1 MKTTNKARKY
11 KSPLIDELLE
21 ETTPIEMEQSK
32 SKMQIAAKIEDLMI
46 ERGWNK
52 TQFAGMVGK
61 NPSEITKWLSG
72 TQNFTIDILIE
83 IASAFKVNITELFT
97 NKKEQVIYRGKIAVK
112 SSGKAAEIR
121 RFCFNFSRR
130 SNCIFILLQH
140 SEMNTIEQK
149 EVNIKMQ
156 IKAIELLNNS
166 IILPP
171 NAKNPITNFN
181 FNLNIESKAD
191 TSKKLVFVIVNVEI
205 KNDDQSLII
214 GTISVSCVYEIFNF
228 EEVIKIEV
236 DGRINMPPKLV
247 ETLNIISISTTRGVM
262 FSTFKGTFL
271 HNAFLPIIDP
281 KMLIN

>member
-1 MKTTNKARKY
+1 
-11 KSPLIDELLE
+11 
-21 ETTPIEMEQSK
+21 
-32 SKMQIAAKIEDLMI
+32 
-46 ERGWNK
+46 
-52 TQFAGMVGK
+52 
-61 NPSEITKWLSG
+61 
-72 TQNFTIDILIE
+72 
-83 IASAFKVNITELFT
+83 
-97 NKKEQVIYRGKIAVK
+97 
-112 SSGKAAEIR
+112 
-121 RFCFNFSRR
+121 
-130 SNCIFILLQH
+130 
-140 SEMNTIEQK
+140 MNTIEQK

-271 HNAFLPIIDP
+271 HNAFLPY
-281 KMLIN
+281 NRS

>member
-1 MKTTNKARKY
+1 
-11 KSPLIDELLE
+11 
-21 ETTPIEMEQSK
+21 
-32 SKMQIAAKIEDLMI
+32 
-46 ERGWNK
+46 
-52 TQFAGMVGK
+52 
-61 NPSEITKWLSG
+61 
-72 TQNFTIDILIE
+72 
-83 IASAFKVNITELFT
+83 
-97 NKKEQVIYRGKIAVK
+97 
-112 SSGKAAEIR
+112 
-121 RFCFNFSRR
+121 
-130 SNCIFILLQH
+130 
-140 SEMNTIEQK
+140 MNNIEQK
-149 EVNIKMQ
+149 EVNIEMQ

-171 NAKNPITNFN
+171 DAKNPITNFN

-191 TSKKLVFVIVNVEI
+191 VTKKLVFVIVNVQI

-228 EEVIKIEV
+228 EEAIKIEV

-281 KMLIN
+281 KMLIY

>member
-1 MKTTNKARKY
+1 
-11 KSPLIDELLE
+11 
-21 ETTPIEMEQSK
+21 
-32 SKMQIAAKIEDLMI
+32 
-46 ERGWNK
+46 
-52 TQFAGMVGK
+52 
-61 NPSEITKWLSG
+61 
-72 TQNFTIDILIE
+72 
-83 IASAFKVNITELFT
+83 
-97 NKKEQVIYRGKIAVK
+97 
-112 SSGKAAEIR
+112 
-121 RFCFNFSRR
+121 
-130 SNCIFILLQH
+130 
-140 SEMNTIEQK
+140 MNTIEQK

>member
-1 MKTTNKARKY
+1 
-11 KSPLIDELLE
+11 
-21 ETTPIEMEQSK
+21 
-32 SKMQIAAKIEDLMI
+32 
-46 ERGWNK
+46 
-52 TQFAGMVGK
+52 
-61 NPSEITKWLSG
+61 
-72 TQNFTIDILIE
+72 
-83 IASAFKVNITELFT
+83 
-97 NKKEQVIYRGKIAVK
+97 
-112 SSGKAAEIR
+112 
-121 RFCFNFSRR
+121 
-130 SNCIFILLQH
+130 
-140 SEMNTIEQK
+140 MNTIEQK
-149 EVNIKMQ
+149 EVNIEMQ

>member
-1 MKTTNKARKY
+1 
-11 KSPLIDELLE
+11 
-21 ETTPIEMEQSK
+21 
-32 SKMQIAAKIEDLMI
+32 
-46 ERGWNK
+46 
-52 TQFAGMVGK
+52 
-61 NPSEITKWLSG
+61 
-72 TQNFTIDILIE
+72 
-83 IASAFKVNITELFT
+83 
-97 NKKEQVIYRGKIAVK
+97 
-112 SSGKAAEIR
+112 
-121 RFCFNFSRR
+121 
-130 SNCIFILLQH
+130 
-140 SEMNTIEQK
+140 MNTIEQK
-149 EVNIKMQ
+149 EVNIEMQ

-191 TSKKLVFVIVNVEI
+191 ASKKLVFVIVNVEI

-228 EEVIKIEV
+228 EEAIKIEV

-281 KMLIN
+281 KMLIY

>member
-1 MKTTNKARKY
+1 
-11 KSPLIDELLE
+11 
-21 ETTPIEMEQSK
+21 
-32 SKMQIAAKIEDLMI
+32 
-46 ERGWNK
+46 
-52 TQFAGMVGK
+52 
-61 NPSEITKWLSG
+61 
-72 TQNFTIDILIE
+72 
-83 IASAFKVNITELFT
+83 
-97 NKKEQVIYRGKIAVK
+97 
-112 SSGKAAEIR
+112 
-121 RFCFNFSRR
+121 
-130 SNCIFILLQH
+130 
-140 SEMNTIEQK
+140 MNTIEQK
-149 EVNIKMQ
+149 EVNIEMQ

-191 TSKKLVFVIVNVEI
+191 VTKKLVFVIVNVEI

-228 EEVIKIEV
+228 EEAIKIEV

-281 KMLIN
+281 KMLIY